1 MMNLATDFLPTCR
14 ASTVANYARLATQF
28 LSASTRLCSPAC
40 PALPCPLTVTSAPS
54 RPASFL
60 TYVAATLNQSLGRV
74 VKKQGMGGEGRGGEV
89 QLCGGKKGVRY
100 GDWTETGLKSGS
112 DILVVSSKI
121 IYIAIGGGGMSA
133 HEVQDSECRWTV
145 MVVKVAGDRGTQPLT
160 PVNLPFTVCKKDK
173 NETIFQLHSI
183 HHNYRRW
190 PAK

>member
-74 VKKQGMGGEGRGGEV
+74 VKKQGRGGEGEGSALRRQERGEV
-89 QLCGGKKGVRY
+89 WRLDW
-100 GDWTETGLKSGS
+100 DWTEVREWYFSCIFK
-112 DILVVSSKI
+112 DHI
-121 IYIAIGGGGMSA
+121 
-133 HEVQDSECRWTV
+133 HC
-145 MVVKVAGDRGTQPLT
+145 DRGRG
-160 PVNLPFTVCKKDK
+160 VCPPMKCRVRNVDEQWWLSK
-173 NETIFQLHSI
+173 
-183 HHNYRRW
+183 
-190 PAK
+190 